1 MKKISETQLRFLEL
15 VGTFGY
21 LTSRELAELCWP
33 NMSPRSAI
41 VTAQTAGKKLSSLGL
56 VFSRQLPVDNLSR
69 CYVLT
74 TRGADVLNDH
84 YCGRWVEL
92 DEATPQ
98 AWFTDGYNLSLMH
111 QFTRRPVTL
120 LAHQMAAALGLR
132 AIGQRGL
139 VRGFLGLRAYAEFEA
154 VLVDASDQVV
164 LAIYQAHP
172 STAAATPHVVRLAR
186 QSVPFLVA
194 SAQPLQLQALRKWR
208 DATSPL
214 MALYVN
220 GKLPAGVLA

>member
-164 LAIYQAHP
+164 
-172 STAAATPHVVRLAR
+172 PHVVRLAR